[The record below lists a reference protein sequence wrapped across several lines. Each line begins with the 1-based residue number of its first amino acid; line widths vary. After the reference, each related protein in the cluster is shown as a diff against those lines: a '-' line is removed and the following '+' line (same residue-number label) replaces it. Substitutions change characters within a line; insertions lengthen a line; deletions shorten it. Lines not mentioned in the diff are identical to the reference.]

1 MTDAHGFNEMFF
13 DSNENSLDYFKSR
26 GYNLCAMARTNQEG
40 PKNWSYRTDT
50 YGDNEYMFFRCTDSI
65 PSFEVSMGLDKSGKL
80 KVHNIVPLD
89 RDQIDAQQYNV
100 LLDKF
105 RKAIIDPYNQLAP
118 SIFRLPIDGES
129 NTELDG
135 ESNTEP
141 NADEIAFEFFNDD
154 LVAVKK
160 SAISTLELITDG
172 RQITFDRKE
181 DTDFDFSYNIREYK
195 IVLDVGDPSKF
206 RMLSGKCDPI
216 VRLMGKRDMTRIII
230 GKDSYG
236 TVWPTNDDGEV
247 TADQNPYQHDSK
259 NGSELVLT
267 FNSTELIC

>member
-1 MTDAHGFNEMFF
+1 MTDVNGFNELFF
-13 DSNENSLDYFKSR
+13 DANENALEYFKSR
-26 GYNLCAMARTNQEG
+26 GYNLCSMARSNQEG

-50 YGDNEYMFFRCTDSI
+50 YADNEYLFFRCTDSI
-65 PSFEVSMGLDKSGKL
+65 PSFEVSMGRDKSGKL
-80 KVHNIVPLD
+80 KVHNVVPLD

-105 RKAIIDPYNQLAP
+105 RKAIIDPYNKLAP
-118 SIFRLPIDGES
+118 SIFRLPIEGES

-172 RQITFDRKE
+172 NQISFDRKE

-195 IVLDVGDPSKF
+195 IVLDKHQYGFPIGDTEHEQAI
-206 RMLSGKCDPI
+206 RR
-216 VRLMGKRDMTRIII
+216 RLIDKYKHAVSEQLINSIYDLLFAEARRQE
-230 GKDSYG
+230 
-236 TVWPTNDDGEV
+236 VELHANDAEV
-247 TADQNPYQHDSK
+247 
-259 NGSELVLT
+259 
-267 FNSTELIC
+267 